1 MIGAGVAAAVGLYL
15 VFKYYKNKS
24 AEQNPQGNDTQGGQ
38 LEGGNKVEGFPIK
51 NGDRDNG
58 APLNPK
64 GKVVE
69 LQKLIN
75 TIGYKPKTG
84 DTSVRIKL
92 VADGLFGAKT
102 EWAIE
107 QYIGKKSI
115 DNEQDLESL
124 KAKLIQAKG

>member
-1 MIGAGVAAAVGLYL
+1 MIGAGIAAAAGLYL

-24 AEQNPQGNDTQGGQ
+24 AEQAPQGNDTQGGQ
-38 LEGGNKVEGFPIK
+38 PELSNQVAGFPIK
-51 NGDRDNG
+51 LGDRDNG

-84 DTSVRIKL
+84 NTSVRVKL

-102 EWAIE
+102 EWAVE
-107 QYIGKKSI
+107 QYIGKKSV
-115 DNEQDLESL
+115 DNEQDLETL
-124 KAKLIQAKG
+124 RAKLIEAKG